1 MANREEIDPAQAA
14 MSRIEVP
21 IPFPVEAEEEAY
33 AEDTMVLN
41 MGPQHPST
49 HGVLRLVL
57 ELDGEVVVKCTP
69 VIGYLHRGKEKIA
82 ENFTYN
88 QFIPYTDRMDYLAPL
103 HNNVAVVL
111 ATEALAGIEVP
122 KRCQYIRTICCEL
135 SRISAHMLG
144 LGAYAMDVGAMT
156 VFLYTF
162 VEREKIYYLIE
173 RLTGARFTTS
183 YTRVGGVAQDL
194 PLGWIDELRRFLK
207 QVDAKIDEIDAL
219 LTRNRIWQIRNQGVG
234 VISKEDAIRYNLRGP
249 VLRASGVPFDLR
261 KDHPYLVY
269 DEVEFDVPIGS
280 EGDCYD
286 RYLCRMEE
294 MRQSVSILR
303 QCCDQI
309 PDGPIWTED
318 AKVALPPKERVLTS
332 MEELI
337 HQFILVTE
345 SLNIPEGEFY
355 HGVENPKGEFGI
367 YVVSRGGPRPH
378 RFRMSVG
385 SFANLAILPYL
396 TPGHMISDVVAILG
410 SIDMVMGECDR

>member
-1 MANREEIDPAQAA
+1 MASSNEPGNGVSGA
-14 MSRIEVP
+14 SRMEMP
-21 IPFPVEAEEEAY
+21 IPVPVETEEEAY
-33 AEDTMVLN
+33 GEDTMVLN

-49 HGVLRLVL
+49 HGVLRIIL
-57 ELDGEVVVKCTP
+57 ELDGETVVRANP
-69 VIGYLHRGKEKIA
+69 VIGYLHRAKEKIA

-111 ATEALAGIEVP
+111 ATEAMAGITVP
-122 KRCQYIRTICCEL
+122 KRCQYIRMICCEL
-135 SRISAHMLG
+135 ARISAHLLG

-156 VFLYTF
+156 VFLYGFT
-162 VEREKIYYLIE
+162 EREKIYYLIE

-194 PLGWIDELRRFLK
+194 PLGWLDELVVFLDQLDGK
-207 QVDAKIDEIDAL
+207 VDEIDRL

-234 VISKEDAIRYNLRGP
+234 VISREDALRYNLRGP
-249 VLRASGVPFDLR
+249 VLRGSGVGFDLR
-261 KDHPYLVY
+261 KDHPYLCY
-269 DEVEFDVPIGS
+269 DEVDFDVPVGS

-286 RYLCRMEE
+286 RYLVRMEE
-294 MRQSVSILR
+294 MRQSIRILR
-303 QCCDQI
+303 QCAKNI
-309 PDGPIWTED
+309 PAGPIWTSD
-318 AKVALPPKERVLTS
+318 SKVALPQKERVLSS

-345 SLNIPEGEFY
+345 SLNIPPGEFF
-355 HGVENPKGEFGI
+355 HGVENPKGEFGV

-385 SFANLAILPYL
+385 SFANLGILPFL
-396 TPGHMISDVVAILG
+396 LPGHMVSDVVAILG
-410 SIDMVMGECDR
+410 SIDFVMGECDR